1 MGAPGM
7 DKAFKS
13 ITKWMRRDDWSEPF
27 SELIAD
33 HIGPACADLDIE
45 PEDLESELGSDYF
58 TMALACAIDDLLASE
73 FEPEGRNVVDDY
85 LKRRGWNESVP
96 AKRFLEA
103 MRRSVMSL
111 YEVTDTV
118 PGRHLVVT
126 DLVRGGDPIVVEERM
141 GSRSAAR
148 WDRMAARVLS
158 VNNKNYFSPGLLP
171 FPMEEAWD
179 LVAVIKKSLRRARPR
194 IRKLAKE
201 QGREDAVSERSV
213 AHVVLSQ
220 APPII
225 TQAWL
230 HAILEARRRPR
241 PRLTNKDGDELLYS
255 EVRFPVPDESL
266 SEVERRLDGA
276 AELERHD
283 RDGRHWTWL
292 GEQIPTKKKKR
303 SKTAKHG
310 EQLSFASF
318 DEEGRLILGTLELR
332 DLALVLSLNSRAR
345 AKRGEEM
352 LAALL
357 KGLAGPP
364 VTSFQ
369 SPESDLDDPPEAE
382 PADAADAIP
391 PEVAAEVTRE
401 HLDRHYRACLDEQF
415 PVLDGKTPRQAARS
429 KAGRE
434 RLVEWLKYLENGEAR
449 RASGQDQEP
458 YDFEWMWQEL
468 GISALRK

>member
-158 VNNKNYFSPGLLP
+158 VNNKNYFSPGLLH
-171 FPMEEAWD
+171 FPME
-179 LVAVIKKSLRRARPR
+179 
-194 IRKLAKE
+194 
-201 QGREDAVSERSV
+201 
-213 AHVVLSQ
+213 
-220 APPII
+220 
-225 TQAWL
+225 
-230 HAILEARRRPR
+230 
-241 PRLTNKDGDELLYS
+241 
-255 EVRFPVPDESL
+255 
-266 SEVERRLDGA
+266 VE
-276 AELERHD
+276 
-283 RDGRHWTWL
+283 
-292 GEQIPTKKKKR
+292 
-303 SKTAKHG
+303 
-310 EQLSFASF
+310 
-318 DEEGRLILGTLELR
+318 
-332 DLALVLSLNSRAR
+332 
-345 AKRGEEM
+345 
-352 LAALL
+352 
-357 KGLAGPP
+357 
-364 VTSFQ
+364 
-369 SPESDLDDPPEAE
+369 
-382 PADAADAIP
+382 
-391 PEVAAEVTRE
+391 
-401 HLDRHYRACLDEQF
+401 
-415 PVLDGKTPRQAARS
+415 
-429 KAGRE
+429 
-434 RLVEWLKYLENGEAR
+434 
-449 RASGQDQEP
+449 
-458 YDFEWMWQEL
+458 
-468 GISALRK
+468 